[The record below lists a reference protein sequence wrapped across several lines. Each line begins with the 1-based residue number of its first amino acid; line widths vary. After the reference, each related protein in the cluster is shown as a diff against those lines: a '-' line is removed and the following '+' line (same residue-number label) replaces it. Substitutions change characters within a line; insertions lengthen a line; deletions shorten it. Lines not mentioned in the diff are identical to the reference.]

1 MVLFSEGFGGY
12 VWLRASEVFLLIL
25 RERREDSLRLRSSF
39 ESYDLSLLVE
49 FAQLE
54 EEVCATW
61 EWL

>member
-1 MVLFSEGFGGY
+1 MVLFSEGFRGY